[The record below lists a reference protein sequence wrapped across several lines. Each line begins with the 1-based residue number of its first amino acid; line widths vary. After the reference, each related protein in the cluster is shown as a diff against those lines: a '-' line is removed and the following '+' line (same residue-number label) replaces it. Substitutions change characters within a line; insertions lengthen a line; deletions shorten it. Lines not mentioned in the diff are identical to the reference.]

1 MKTATFAS
9 ELPLRLIGGLA
20 CGAVLMACAG
30 CQTFSLT
37 EEDFQRQQRGETVDR
52 ETGAVVGTVGSV
64 GFLGALLG
72 LAVAEAARK

>member
-1 MKTATFAS
+1 
-9 ELPLRLIGGLA
+9 
-20 CGAVLMACAG
+20 MACAG

>member
-1 MKTATFAS
+1 MTATLTSKFQR
-9 ELPLRLIGGLA
+9 RLIDGLL
-20 CGAVLMACAG
+20 CGVVLMACAG